1 MPNRWVKQPPTRL
14 GWRDYYQIVTS
25 FLMPVLGVMIL
36 ARSKFAV
43 SYLMPVLV
51 GVAMTAFGLY
61 RISFIIKYF
70 RAKGARRDA

>member
-1 MPNRWVKQPPTRL
+1 MPNRWVKQPPARL

-25 FLMPVLGVMIL
+25 ILMPILGVMIL

-43 SYLMPVLV
+43 PYLMPVLV

-61 RISFIIKYF
+61 RIFFIIKYF
-70 RAKGARRDA
+70 RAKGARQDA